1 MATISRNEYV
11 GLFGPSVGDRI
22 RLGDTNL
29 FVEIEKDLR
38 GAPGDEIVFGGGK
51 SLREGMGMDNRL
63 THADGAP
70 DLVITNV
77 TIIDAKLGVVK
88 ADVGIRDGRIC
99 AIGKSGNPQTMD
111 GVTPGLA
118 LGLATDAISGSH
130 LILTA
135 GGIDTH
141 IHFIAPQQAYAA
153 LSNGTTTLIGGG
165 TGPSD
170 GSSATTVTPGP
181 GNIRMMLRAFEGWPV
196 NVGILGKGHGDTPAA
211 LVEQIVAGAVGFKC
225 HEDWGTTPA
234 VLRSALTVAD
244 QMDVQVCIHTD
255 TLNESGFVEDTIAAF
270 EGRTVHSFHT
280 EGSGGGH
287 APDIIKISGLP
298 NVLPASTNPTLPYGI
313 NSQAELYDMIM
324 VCHHL
329 SPDIPSDVAFTESR
343 IRAET
348 IAAENVLHDLG
359 VISIFSSDSQAMGRI
374 GECWLRCIQT
384 ADAMKTGR
392 GKLPEDAPGND
403 NFRVLRYV
411 AKITINPAITHGISH
426 LLGSVEVGKMADL
439 VLWEPAF
446 FGAKP
451 KMVIKNGV
459 INWSVMGDPNASLP
473 TPQPVYYRPMFGSFG
488 AAMPDSCVTFVS
500 GAAHAAGIRERLGLQ
515 RQVVPVH
522 GMRTIGK
529 RDMVRNSG
537 TPRIEVSP
545 ETFEVTVDGVHA
557 TVAPLRTISLNQR
570 YFFS

>member
-1 MATISRNEYV
+1 MATISRQEYV
-11 GLFGPSVGDRI
+11 GLFGPTTGDRI
-22 RLGDTNL
+22 RLGDTGL
-29 FVEIEKDLR
+29 FVEIERDLR
-38 GAPGDEIVFGGGK
+38 GRYGDEIVFGGGK
-51 SLREGMGMDNRL
+51 SMREGMGMDNQVTRK
-63 THADGAP
+63 DGAP

-77 TIIDAKLGVVK
+77 TIIDAILGVVK
-88 ADVGIRDGRIC
+88 ADVGVKDGRIC
-99 AIGKSGNPQTMD
+99 AIGKSGNPQTME
-111 GVTPGLA
+111 GVTPGLEI
-118 LGLATDAISGSH
+118 GLATDAISGAH

-135 GGIDTH
+135 AGIDTH
-141 IHFIAPQQAYAA
+141 IHFISPQQAQAA

-170 GSSATTVTPGP
+170 GSNATTVTSGP
-181 GNIRMMLRAFEGWPV
+181 GNIAMMLRAFENWPI
-196 NVGILGKGHGDTPAA
+196 NVGILGKGHGHGKAA
-211 LVEQIVAGAVGFKC
+211 LVEQIEAGAVGVKC

-244 QMDVQVCIHTD
+244 EMDIQVCIHTD
-255 TLNESGFVEDTIAAF
+255 TLNESGFVDDSIEAF
-270 EGRTVHSFHT
+270 EGRAVHSFHT

-287 APDIIKISGLP
+287 APDIIKIAGLP
-298 NVLPASTNPTLPYGI
+298 NVLPSSTNPTLPYGI

-329 SPDIPSDVAFTESR
+329 SPGIPSDVAFTESR

-348 IAAENVLHDLG
+348 IAAENVLQDLG
-359 VISIFSSDSQAMGRI
+359 VISMFSSDSQAMGRI

-411 AKITINPAITHGISH
+411 AKITINPAITHGIADV
-426 LLGSVEVGKMADL
+426 LGSVEVGKIADL

-451 KMVIKNGV
+451 KMVIKNGM
-459 INWSVMGDPNASLP
+459 ISWAVMGDPNASLP
-473 TPQPVYYRPMFGSFG
+473 TPQPTYYRPMFGAYGDALPATCIS
-488 AAMPDSCVTFVS
+488 FVS
-500 GAAHAAGIRERLGLQ
+500 GAAHGAGIKERLGLR
-515 RQVVPVH
+515 RQVMPV
-522 GMRTIGK
+522 RNVRKIGK
-529 RDMVRNSG
+529 RDMVRNAA
-537 TPRIEVSP
+537 TPKIEVSP
-545 ETFEVTVDGVHA
+545 ETFAVTVDGKHA
-557 TVAPLRTISLNQR
+557 TVPPLKTISLNQK

>member
-1 MATISRNEYV
+1 VATISRNEYV

-22 RLGDTNL
+22 RPGDTNL
-29 FVEIEKDLR
+29 FVDIEKDLR

>member
-1 MATISRNEYV
+1 MASISREEYV
-11 GLFGPSVGDRI
+11 GLFGPTTGDRI
-22 RLGDTNL
+22 RLGDTGL
-29 FVEIEKDLR
+29 FVEVERDLR
-38 GAPGDEIVFGGGK
+38 GPYGDEVVFGGGK
-51 SLREGMGMDNRL
+51 SLREGMGMDNQL
-63 THADGAP
+63 TAAAGAP

-77 TIIDAKLGVVK
+77 TIIDAVLGVVK
-88 ADVGIRDGRIC
+88 ADVGIKDGRIC
-99 AIGKSGNPQTMD
+99 GIGKAGNPRIMD
-111 GVTPGLA
+111 GITPGLEC
-118 LGLATDAISGSH
+118 GLATDAISGAH

-135 GGIDTH
+135 AGIDSH
-141 IHFIAPQQAYAA
+141 IHFISPQQADAA

-170 GSSATTVTPGP
+170 GSNATTVTPGP
-181 GNIRMMLRAFEGWPV
+181 GNIRNMLRAFEGWPV
-196 NVGILGKGHGDTPAA
+196 NVGILAKGHGFGKPA
-211 LVEQIVAGAVGFKC
+211 LVEQVLAGAVGFKC
-225 HEDWGTTPA
+225 HEDWGTTPS
-234 VLRSALTVAD
+234 VLRATLTVAD
-244 QMDVQVCIHTD
+244 EMDVQVCMHTD
-255 TLNESGFVEDTIAAF
+255 TLNESGFVENTIAAF
-270 EGRTVHSFHT
+270 EGRTIHSFHT

-287 APDIIKISGLP
+287 APDIIKVSGLP

-329 SPDIPSDVAFTESR
+329 NPDIPSDVAFTESR

-384 ADAMKTGR
+384 ADAMKTQR

-426 LLGSVEVGKMADL
+426 LLGSVEVGKVADL
-439 VLWEPAF
+439 VLWEPGF

-451 KMVIKNGV
+451 KLVLKGGV
-459 INWSVMGDPNASLP
+459 ISWSLMGDPNASLP
-473 TPQPVYYRPMFGSFG
+473 TPQPVYYRPMFGAKG
-488 AAMPDSCVTFVS
+488 LLLPDSCFTFVS
-500 GAAHAAGIRERLGLQ
+500 AAAFDAGIKERLGLQ
-515 RQVVPVH
+515 RQVAPV
-522 GMRTIGK
+522 RNTRKIGK
-529 RDMVRNSG
+529 ANMVRNSA
-537 TPRIEVSP
+537 TPTIEVDP
-545 ETFEVTVDGVHA
+545 ETFAVTVDGVHA
-557 TVAPLRTISLNQR
+557 TVAPLRDISLNQK

>member
-1 MATISRNEYV
+1 MARISRNEYV
-11 GLFGPSVGDRI
+11 GLYGPTTGDRV
-22 RLGDTNL
+22 RLGDTGL
-29 FVEIEKDLR
+29 FVEIERDLR
-38 GAPGDEIVFGGGK
+38 GSPGDEVVFGGGK
-51 SLREGMGMDNRL
+51 SIREGMGMDNQL
-63 THADGAP
+63 THVAGAP

-77 TIIDAKLGVVK
+77 TIIDAIQGVVK

-99 AIGKSGNPQTMD
+99 AIGKAGNPQVMS
-111 GVTPGLA
+111 GITPGLEI
-118 LGLATDAISGSH
+118 GLATDAISGQH

-135 GGIDTH
+135 GGIDSH
-141 IHFIAPQQAYAA
+141 IHFISPQQAQAA

-170 GSSATTVTPGP
+170 GSNATTVTPGP
-181 GNIRMMLRAFEGWPV
+181 GNITMMLRAFEGWPV
-196 NVGILGKGHGDTPAA
+196 NVGILAKGHGHGKAA
-211 LVEQIVAGAVGFKC
+211 LVEQIEAGAVGFKC
-225 HEDWGTTPA
+225 HEDWGTSPA

-244 QMDVQVCIHTD
+244 EMDVQVCIHTD

-270 EGRTVHSFHT
+270 EGRTIHSFHT

-329 SPDIPSDVAFTESR
+329 SPDIPADVAFTESR

-392 GKLPEDAPGND
+392 GKLPDDARGND

-411 AKITINPAITHGISH
+411 AKITINPAIAHGISH
-426 LLGSVEVGKMADL
+426 VVGSVEVGKLADL

-451 KMVIKNGV
+451 KMVLKNGA
-459 INWSVMGDPNASLP
+459 IHWAVMGDPNASLP
-473 TPQPVYYRPMFGSFG
+473 TPQPTYYRPMFGTMG
-488 AAMPDSCVTFVS
+488 KLLPQSCVTFVS
-500 GAAHAAGIRERLGLQ
+500 GAAHAAGIEQRLGLE
-515 RQVVPVH
+515 RHVIPV
-522 GMRTIGK
+522 RNTRKIGK

-537 TPRIEVSP
+537 TPNIEVSP
-545 ETFEVTVDGVHA
+545 ETFAVTVDGVHA
-557 TVAPLRTISLNQR
+557 TVPPLTTISLNQK